1 MVTID
6 INASLLWQIANFL
19 ILMVALNFLLYKPIR
34 GMLRQRAE
42 KVAALNGEITASKA
56 GATSKEE
63 ELESRRLE
71 ARRQGLAVAEEM
83 KAEGRAKE
91 RELVEAATKEMEQ
104 TVAKVRDE
112 IRGEIGQARDQ
123 LKQEVQTFGKELAQ
137 KILGRSIQ

>member
-6 INASLLWQIANFL
+6 INASLFWQIANFL

-42 KVAALNGEITASKA
+42 KMAALNGEITASKE
-56 GATSKEE
+56 GAKSKED
-63 ELESRRLE
+63 ELEGRRTE
-71 ARRQGLAVAEEM
+71 ARRQGISVAEEM
-83 KAEGRAKE
+83 KSEGRAKE

-104 TVAKVRDE
+104 TVAKVRDQ
-112 IRGEIGQARDQ
+112 IQGEIGQARDQ